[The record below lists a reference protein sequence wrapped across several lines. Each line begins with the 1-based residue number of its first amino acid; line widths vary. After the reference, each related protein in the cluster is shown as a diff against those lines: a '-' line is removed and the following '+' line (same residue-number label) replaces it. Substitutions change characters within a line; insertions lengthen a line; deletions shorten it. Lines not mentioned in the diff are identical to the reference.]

1 MWQIIFEKKA
11 EKQFN
16 ALNPQVKKRIA
27 NFIEERLIPS
37 NDPSELGKPLVG
49 KSFGNHIR
57 FRVGDYRLICD
68 IQEQKITV
76 LVLRIGHRKEVYRG

>member
-1 MWQIIFEKKA
+1 MWQVIFEKKA

-16 ALNPQVKKRIA
+16 ALDSQVKKRIA
-27 NFIEERLIPS
+27 KLIDERLITA
-37 NDPSELGKPLVG
+37 NDPRELGKPLVG

-68 IQEQKITV
+68 IQDQEITV